1 MKALPF
7 ILGAGVA
14 AAFPGLTG
22 EPRSLDIP
30 RIELT
35 NVTKINMKNAKSS
48 AKASARSI
56 FGPFMGVNFPDPT
69 VISAN
74 GLWYAF
80 ATTSNGL
87 NVPFATSEDVF
98 PEQGSDTFTW
108 TLGTTDALPSGGAW
122 ADTSKGIW
130 APDIQ
135 INDAGTFVMYY
146 TAWQNGGTHCIG
158 VATSATATGPY
169 TPQSTPLICDD
180 AGGGTIDASGYDDG
194 TNRWILWKVDGS
206 ALGGLTT
213 CVNTPT
219 GSIYYPTPI
228 MIQQMNRDALTL
240 VGSASQILDNLGANN
255 DGIVEAPS
263 LYKIS
268 DGNYVLFY
276 SAHCYDDDNYDI
288 EAAFSSTI
296 NGAYTDRVIVM
307 NTANPYGIYGPGGLD
322 IDPNGHT
329 VVFHGRLNAND
340 ATGAREL
347 FSGDI
352 SITRGSV
359 TY

>member
-1 MKALPF
+1 MKALLCM
-7 ILGAGVA
+7 LGAGLA
-14 AAFPGLTG
+14 AGFPDLSR
-22 EPRSLDIP
+22 ESRNRAIP

-35 NVTKINMKNAKSS
+35 NVTKVDIKSPIS
-48 AKASARSI
+48 AKHTVRSI
-56 FGPFMGVNFPDPT
+56 FGPFMGVDFPDPSI
-69 VISAN
+69 ISAN

-80 ATTSNGL
+80 ATTSNGK
-87 NVPFATSEDVF
+87 NVPFATSQDVF

-108 TLGTTDALPSGGAW
+108 TLGTTDALPNKGAW
-122 ADTSKGIW
+122 VDSTKGIW

-135 INDAGTFVMYY
+135 LNDQGTFVMYY
-146 TAWQNGGTHCIG
+146 TAWKAGGTHCIG

-228 MIQQMNRDALTL
+228 MIQQMQRDAITL
-240 VGSASQILDNLGANN
+240 VGSPSKILDNVGANN
-255 DGIVEAPS
+255 DGIVEAPT

-276 SAHCYDDDNYDI
+276 SAHCFNDDNYDI

-322 IDPNGHT
+322 LDPNGVT
-329 VVFHGRLNAND
+329 AVFHGRLNGND
-340 ATGAREL
+340 PTGIREL

-352 SITRGSV
+352 HITRGTV